1 MGEPPLIRTTFPL
14 TWPLQKGIRAAG
26 APTVETAS
34 VRADWAARLLPILWH
49 QVRSL
54 AGPRP
59 DLDDLVQ
66 AAAERALRTLGRF
79 EGRSQLSTWTYAIA
93 YRTVLDHDRWR
104 FRWARRF
111 QLADESDSLESSATD
126 GEDAERAAVEATRAA
141 SLHNALAQ
149 IVPAKRAV
157 IVLHDLEG
165 LELRDVAK
173 IVGANERTV
182 RSRLHDA
189 RKKLV
194 QLLANDPTFDR
205 EAVR

>member
-1 MGEPPLIRTTFPL
+1 M
-14 TWPLQKGIRAAG
+14 TWGRQNAARS
-26 APTVETAS
+26 ARDAIDETAS
-34 VRADWAARLLPILWH
+34 SDWAADLLPILYR

-59 DLDDLVQ
+59 DLDDIVQ

-79 EGRSQLSTWTYAIA
+79 EGRSELSTWTYSIA

-111 QLADESDSLESSATD
+111 QLSDDSEGTAYATEGGEVEQTALEAARAT
-126 GEDAERAAVEATRAA
+126 
-141 SLHNALAQ
+141 SLHLALAR

-157 IVLHDLEG
+157 VVMHDLEG
-165 LELRDVAK
+165 LALKEVAT
-173 IVGANERTV
+173 IVGVNERTV

-194 QLLANDPTFDR
+194 KLLAADPAFDR
-205 EAVR
+205 ESGP